1 MKSEVIKQAF
11 RLGNSAGVLLPI
23 EWRNRKVA
31 VKLIDKS
38 ITQEIFEMLDNED
51 LLANTMGVFLAGS
64 YARGEED
71 EDSDIDI
78 LVLTDSINKQVRR
91 GKYEILFIS
100 KDRLDKVIGKS
111 LYVISLI
118 NEAKAIVNNSL
129 LERYKSKKWNIQIK
143 RNLKFIKSLIGLNE
157 KSLEIYKELNRNVGD
172 GVIYSLVL
180 RLRELYLIECIIS
193 GKKQSKRE
201 FVNII
206 REAAGDES
214 YQAYLRIKND
224 LKSKEVIPL
233 EDAQSLLSEIKR
245 RTKNIEHGK
254 KK

>member
-118 NEAKAIVNNSL
+118 NEAKAILNNDFL
-129 LERYKSKKWNIQIK
+129 KYYKNKISGVSIKKH
-143 RNLKFIKSLIGLNE
+143 LDDIKSVTKINE
-157 KSLEIYKELNRNVGD
+157 MAVEIDEELGEKISD
-172 GVIYSLVL
+172 ETLYSIVL
-180 RLRELYLIECIIS
+180 RLRELYLIECLKNNKLPS
-193 GKKQSKRE
+193 NKE
-201 FVNII
+201 FVNLI
-206 REAAGDES
+206 RRIASEES
-214 YQAYLRIKND
+214 YNAYLRIKNN
-224 LKSKEVIPL
+224 LKSKKIISVKEAMGLVEEVK
-233 EDAQSLLSEIKR
+233 KR
-245 RTKNIEHGK
+245 VGKLEHGK